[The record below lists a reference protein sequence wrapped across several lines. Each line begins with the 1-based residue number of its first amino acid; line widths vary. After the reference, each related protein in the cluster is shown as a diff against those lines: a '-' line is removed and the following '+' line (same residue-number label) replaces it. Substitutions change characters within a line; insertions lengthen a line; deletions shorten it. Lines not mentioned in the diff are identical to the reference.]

1 VDKAK
6 LIEEIELFG
15 KLDIKYVL
23 EELFGATSTNVES
36 VTLDSERLESIIK
49 ALTFLIEHDKK
60 FAKRFEKAFSKV
72 EKLNKVADSE
82 LSEALI
88 NPKDIKRLYELL
100 QKAQQSSSINSIVD
114 IHKIQETI
122 NQLSTNFITK
132 SHNHSITI
140 NGDNSG
146 VVVSGDNNT
155 IQTHNGSGDN
165 VNGDKINA
173 HNYFENINNDGTIN
187 VINHNEIDFEQKL
200 QAELD
205 KLSIGNMIFNTP
217 KEMFFDET
225 KEVTL
230 RISRDTIMVNDLPIE
245 NQTITQEI
253 KISSFMKAT
262 LKSNDFDIMALNS
275 EEQIIDGSTAT
286 EWKWD
291 ITPKLQKAESTIYL
305 TITVRIP
312 LSENKEVKKDIPVY
326 KRKIRILLK

>member
-1 VDKAK
+1 MIVDKAK

-23 EELFGATSTNVES
+23 EELFGSSYTQSNAVA
-36 VTLDSERLESIIK
+36 VDSEMLESIIK
-49 ALTFLIEHDKK
+49 ALYFLIQHDEE
-60 FAKRFEKAFSKV
+60 FAQRFQKALILV

-82 LSEALI
+82 NSELGI
-88 NPKDIKRLYELL
+88 NPNDIERLFALL
-100 QKAQQSSSINSIVD
+100 QKSQSASPINTPID
-114 IHKIQETI
+114 TLKMQEAL
-122 NQLSTNFITK
+122 NQFTTNFMIQ
-132 SHNHSITI
+132 NH
-140 NGDNSG
+140 
-146 VVVSGDNNT
+146 
-155 IQTHNGSGDN
+155 HGSGDN
-165 VNGDKINA
+165 IDGDKIEA
-173 HNYFENINNDGTIN
+173 HNYIENINNDGTIN
-187 VINHNEIDFEQKL
+187 VINHKEIDFEQKL
-200 QAELD
+200 QEELD
-205 KLSIGNMIFNTP
+205 KLSMGNMAFNTP
-217 KEMFFDET
+217 SEMLYDET

-275 EEQIIDGSTAT
+275 EEQIIDGSSPT

-291 ITPKLQKAESTIYL
+291 ITPKVQKEESRIYL